1 MKNQPTKRHT
11 RGYVSLLIVFSVSIL
26 MLTLMVFAYKR
37 AVNAQ
42 AVLADIQTQT
52 DYREKEETIL
62 KSIVAIV
69 PNRAIQAMQSGS
81 DSSAD
86 RRDLVSFTSIFR
98 EALDQSNARTSV
110 SDELL
115 EEIGE
120 SNLIRGNSG
129 DSNLTETSRIF
140 GPLTGYG
147 NTVTAGVNRTF
158 GEGMPPAL
166 NFDGTL
172 ADDDIY
178 PIITDFKTYG
188 SHASGKVG
196 LATDTWKDYNLI
208 PYPQIDFGY
217 ATPGEYFVA
226 KRNWWAFQMNLAAHD
241 DELTNLSRYN
251 RTMVLSV
258 YEIPSQLPISAG
270 SYMAL
275 GQYGSGEAWQNVT
288 ISGTV
293 FASRAVVEGVTSLES
308 LASRRG
314 FELSNSTTIG
324 GQTFDG
330 NPFAPG
336 IKETYRLTEG
346 DFFPV
351 SLASESGKAAFVPI
365 NRGVD
370 FFDRYAHTAETSTLS
385 PTTWNEYS
393 VGAMQCAMTLD
404 ISKAASDSDITPTE
418 LKFTYMKGGSRET
431 LTLPLDA
438 GVAADLPVGY
448 ILAAAENASA
458 YFETPVDVAYGAA
471 GQYFYRSSVTGTV
484 YFDDGSFGDPI
495 PDTPKNGYFKPQYP
509 FEIKNLPTGKICVA
523 VYPERFK
530 DFLNL
535 LGADDLDVNHS
546 IAVNVDY
553 VNSSTLSKP
562 SIPSGLMDYGVI
574 LQECGDLTDFTKGFS
589 LVTNLRLHIG
599 DDFNI
604 VPATPPS
611 GYIPPAGSTYLP
623 PASLF
628 APEKR
633 FGIAVDPFEVEFS
646 GQLGS
651 AADENDEAPVRPL
664 DTTTTSGT
672 SLGGD
677 RVTMNLSTIRH
688 PAELPP
694 ITMKNWLIVIE
705 ELSR

>member
-1 MKNQPTKRHT
+1 MKTHPIKHQA
-11 RGYVSLLIVFSVSIL
+11 RGYVSLLLVFTVSIL

-52 DYREKEETIL
+52 DYREKEETVL
-62 KSIVAIV
+62 RSIVAIV

-115 EEIGE
+115 EQIGQDG
-120 SNLIRGNSG
+120 LIRGNSG
-129 DSNLTETSRIF
+129 DSSLSDTTKIF
-140 GPLTGYG
+140 KPLLGFS
-147 NTVTAGVNRTF
+147 NTVTAGVNHNF
-158 GEGMPPAL
+158 GAKLPPAL
-166 NFDGTL
+166 NFDGALT
-172 ADDDIY
+172 DDEIY
-178 PIITDFKTYG
+178 PIITNFKTYG
-188 SHASGKVG
+188 SYASGKVG
-196 LATDTWKDYNLI
+196 LDTSTWKDYNLV

-217 ATPGEYFVA
+217 TTPGEYFVA
-226 KRNWWAFQMNLAAHD
+226 KRNWWAFRMNLAAHD
-241 DELTNLSRYN
+241 DELTNLSRFD

-293 FASRAVVEGVTSLES
+293 FASRAIVEGVTSLDS

-324 GQTFDG
+324 GQIFDG
-330 NPFAPG
+330 NPFTPG
-336 IKETYRLTEG
+336 VRETYRLTEG

-365 NRGVD
+365 NRGLD
-370 FFDRYAHTAETSTLS
+370 FFDRFAHTSDTLTLS

-404 ISKAASDSDITPTE
+404 ISKAASASDITPTE
-418 LKFTYMKGGSRET
+418 LKFSYMKGGTRET

-438 GVAADLPVGY
+438 GVASELPVGY
-448 ILAAAENASA
+448 IFVATENTSA
-458 YFETPVDVAYGAA
+458 NFSTPVDVAYGAS
-471 GQYFYRSSVTGTV
+471 GQYFYRSSVSGTV
-484 YFDDGSFGDPI
+484 YFDNGSFGDPF
-495 PDTPKNGYFKPQYP
+495 PGVTKSGYFKPRYP
-509 FEIKNLPTGKICVA
+509 FEIKNLPNGKVCVA

-530 DFLNL
+530 EFLDL

-546 IAVNVDY
+546 IAINVDY
-553 VNSSTLSKP
+553 VNSTTLSKP
-562 SIPSGLMDYGVI
+562 SVPSSTFDYGVI
-574 LQECGDLTDFTKGFS
+574 LQECADLTDFTKGFS

-599 DDFNI
+599 DDFNT
-604 VPATPPS
+604 VSATPPS
-611 GYIPPAGSTYLP
+611 GYIPPAGSTYYP
-623 PASLF
+623 PCSLF

-633 FGIAVDPFEVEFS
+633 
-646 GQLGS
+646 
-651 AADENDEAPVRPL
+651 
-664 DTTTTSGT
+664 
-672 SLGGD
+672 
-677 RVTMNLSTIRH
+677 
-688 PAELPP
+688 
-694 ITMKNWLIVIE
+694 
-705 ELSR
+705 